1 MKAEE
6 QPETLDGLF
15 CFHPSSFI
23 LHPFCMRQR
32 NHLLALALLGLFAAL
47 GVWYFRAF
55 VQPRKPF
62 GIVLF
67 VGEGLV
73 TSKLAAARLY
83 DGGADHRL
91 AIDSLGHVAL
101 LGTSAADFAVPDS
114 AAAASALACGV
125 KVNHHALC
133 IDSKGQTIIPLLR
146 TAAAHGRWTGLVT
159 NGCLTDPT
167 PAAFYANATDCR
179 DRPALAAQLFGSP
192 APLQVVLGG
201 GAGDFLPA
209 SASGRRADERDLVTP
224 AVKDA
229 GYVPLHTA
237 ADLQAIQPWRGQR
250 LLGLFA
256 SDAFPFR
263 DQVPAGNTPAAPSL
277 SEMVAA
283 AIASL
288 QRHRAGYLLVVDAG
302 LIERASLENQGER
315 ALQELLE
322 LDRAVAVALRYAGP
336 QSLVLV
342 AGGPATGGLALNGYP
357 LRTERGVSLVGG
369 INAYGFP
376 SLTGATGPAGPVPNA
391 PPPMAPAAYF
401 SPYAAN
407 VADDAVAAG
416 AGPGSEGLQGFK
428 ENTAVYDLIR
438 AQL

>member
-1 MKAEE
+1 
-6 QPETLDGLF
+6 
-15 CFHPSSFI
+15 
-23 LHPFCMRQR
+23 MRHR
-32 NHLLALALLGLFAAL
+32 NYLLALALLALFAAA
-47 GVWYFRAF
+47 GVGYFHVF
-55 VQPRKPF
+55 VQTRKPF

-73 TSKLAAARLY
+73 TSRLAAARLY

-91 AIDSLGHVAL
+91 AIDSLPHVAL

-125 KVNHHALC
+125 KVNHRALST
-133 IDSKGQTIIPLLR
+133 DPKGQALIPLLR

-167 PAAFYANATDCR
+167 PAAFYASAADCR
-179 DRPALAAQLFGSP
+179 DRGALAAQLFDSP
-192 APLQVVLGG
+192 APLRVVLGG
-201 GAGDFLPA
+201 GAGDFLPG
-209 SASGRRADERDLVTP
+209 SGGGRRKDERDLVAQAAQKSDYILLRTP
-224 AVKDA
+224 AE
-229 GYVPLHTA
+229 
-237 ADLQAIQPWRGQR
+237 LQAVQPYREQR
-250 LLGLFA
+250 LLGLFGP
-256 SDAFPFR
+256 DALAFR
-263 DQVPAGNTPAAPSL
+263 DQTPAGTAAPPSL
-277 SEMVAA
+277 SEMVAS

-288 QRHRAGYLLVVDAG
+288 QRHRGGYVLVVDAG

-315 ALQELLE
+315 ALQQLLE

-342 AGGPATGGLALNGYP
+342 AGGANTGGLALNGYP
-357 LRTERGVSLVGG
+357 LRQDHGVSLVGG
-369 INAYGFP
+369 LNAYGFP
-376 SLTGATGPAGPVPNA
+376 SLTWATGPAGPVPNA

-407 VADDAVAAG
+407 VADDAIAAG

-438 AQL
+438 SQL